1 MLTLIFGFHHYKIM
15 NSKRLKGIVYLFLTS
30 IIWGGSFIS
39 QFLGGNAIGSF
50 SFIAY
55 RGLFGCMT
63 ITFLILFNNEK
74 IAHKICFFRDDEDK
88 KLTIKNSI
96 WCGIVLFL
104 AMITQQIGVEVT
116 DTAKSG
122 LITSLEVILVPI
134 IMLIFF
140 KKKIKIV
147 TWIFIIT
154 TMIGIML
161 LSINSVSG
169 INVGDLLVFISAI
182 LYSITVIQI
191 PQYIINVDPFKFS
204 FFRFAVVG
212 ILCFSCALILREEPF
227 NYEKFSIALPS
238 ILFSGIMSSGVA
250 YTLQVLGQQ
259 YCEPVIATLIMSLE
273 GIFAAIFGWIF
284 LGQGLNLVQ
293 ILGIII
299 AFISIVIVQITDANI
314 S

>member
-1 MLTLIFGFHHYKIM
+1 
-15 NSKRLKGIVYLFLTS
+15 
-30 IIWGGSFIS
+30 
-39 QFLGGNAIGSF
+39 
-50 SFIAY
+50 
-55 RGLFGCMT
+55 
-63 ITFLILFNNEK
+63 
-74 IAHKICFFRDDEDK
+74 
-88 KLTIKNSI
+88 
-96 WCGIVLFL
+96 
-104 AMITQQIGVEVT
+104 
-116 DTAKSG
+116 
-122 LITSLEVILVPI
+122 
-134 IMLIFF
+134 MLIFF
-140 KKKIKIV
+140 KKKIKII

-169 INVGDLLVFISAI
+169 INVGDLWVFISTI

-191 PQYIINVDPFKFS
+191 PQYIKNVDPFKFS
-204 FFRFAVVG
+204 FFRFAAVG
-212 ILCFSCALILREEPF
+212 ILCFSCALIFREEPF
-227 NYEKFSIALPS
+227 NYGKFSMALPS

-250 YTLQVLGQQ
+250 YTLQILGQQ

-284 LGQGLNLVQ
+284 LGQSLNLVQ